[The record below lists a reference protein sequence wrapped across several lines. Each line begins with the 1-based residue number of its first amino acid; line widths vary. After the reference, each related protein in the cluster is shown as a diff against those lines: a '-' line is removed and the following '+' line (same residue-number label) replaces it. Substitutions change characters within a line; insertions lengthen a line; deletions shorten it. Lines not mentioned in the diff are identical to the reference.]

1 MQVLPISQASQPQ
14 VQAREDNVREAAMDF
29 EALLI
34 SQMLAAFRAEAANG
48 CFNSADDSSSATM
61 LEYAGQHLA
70 QVISRQGGLGLS
82 QLILHGL
89 SQSADSSREAEGAQP
104 GLVHRDP
111 RQSASGGRS
120 VVPASAQLLPGA
132 R

>member
-1 MQVLPISQASQPQ
+1 MQVLAVSQPLQPQ
-14 VQAREDNVREAAMDF
+14 VQAPEDKLREAAADF

-34 SQMLAAFRAEAANG
+34 SQLLEAFRAEASSG
-48 CFNSADDSSSATM
+48 CFGSGEDSASATM

-82 QLILHGL
+82 QLIVQGL
-89 SQSADSSREAEGAQP
+89 KPSANSSGEAESAQTRIVPPDSRKPGAAC
-104 GLVHRDP
+104 GEVL
-111 RQSASGGRS
+111 
-120 VVPASAQLLPGA
+120 PAAAQLLPRA